1 MGLRLKPIALLPFLV
16 LTLVGCDNDKSNK
29 NAGNASLDEAFR
41 FLETHTCPTFTFSTK
56 AISITG
62 ETELITNTSYD
73 YSSLGN
79 KGSLIYKGKDLYYN
93 RFFDGYDTERIVNF
107 DFALNRVDCSTRRR
121 EHLTIDCFKKVA
133 SSNYVLD
140 EYEFL
145 DGDLEG
151 ECLKRTYNLGYLGE
165 IDYVSLSLS
174 SIFKG
179 FLLGDGGLTSFSLK
193 SYIYEK
199 EKFLQE
205 NEDYSF
211 SIDETGLTGHQKT
224 KKYYIYGD
232 GTYRPNKEKIED
244 TDVICETYSDYKFN
258 NNGLLTYLKIWH
270 VVNGQTYNFSELSV
284 SNFNEDLNALALSLE
299 QK

>member
-1 MGLRLKPIALLPFLV
+1 MGLILKPIALLPFLV
-16 LTLVGCDNDKSNK
+16 LALAGCNNDKSDK

-56 AISITG
+56 AISFTG
-62 ETELITNTSYD
+62 ETELITRTSYD

-79 KGSLIYKGKDLYYN
+79 KGSLIYKGNYN
-93 RFFDGYDTERIVNF
+93 NYTSFFTGYDTEKIVNF
-107 DFALNRVDCSTRRR
+107 DFALNRVDCSIRRR
-121 EHLTIDCFKKVA
+121 EHLTIDCFKKLA
-133 SSNYVLD
+133 LSNYVLE
-140 EYEFL
+140 EYDFI

-151 ECLKRTYNLGYLGE
+151 ECLKRTNNFGYMDE
-165 IDYVSLSLS
+165 VDNVSLSLS
-174 SIFKG
+174 SIFGG
-179 FLLGDGGLTSFSLK
+179 FLLGEGGLTSFSLK
-193 SYIYEK
+193 SYINEK

-205 NEDYSF
+205 NELYSF

-224 KKYYIYGD
+224 KKYYIYDD

-270 VVNGQTYNFSELSV
+270 VVNGQTYNYSELSV